1 MTNGVASMH
10 VLKPFALSATL
21 TCKQYQLINKKVLK
35 RCWGT
40 HKILSE
46 VRENWVWMATLH
58 SHLGSES
65 HQSQRVWVSTSPTFG
80 FIVPTSR

>member
-1 MTNGVASMH
+1 MTNGEASMH

-46 VRENWVWMATLH
+46 VRENWVWMATLRP
-58 SHLGSES
+58 HLGSES
-65 HQSQRVWVSTSPTFG
+65 HQSQRVGVSTSPTFG
-80 FIVPTSR
+80 LIVPTSR